1 MVCYYWAYININPG
15 ATVGDEINVIKA
27 MPTFFENGSTIERVY
42 YFSAKDDQG
51 GGRGIPE
58 NINVLSKAPQELWK
72 AFADTCAQIDSQ
84 YPLNNR

>member
-1 MVCYYWAYININPG
+1 MKLMSAENKNCPWFVTNWAYININPG

-58 NINVLSKAPQELWK
+58 NINVLSKAPQEL
-72 AFADTCAQIDSQ
+72 
-84 YPLNNR
+84 